1 VNSNQINAFAIPG
14 GYIGLNAGLILLT
27 ENEAQLASVVA
38 HEISHIK
45 LRHTAEMIAN
55 SSRNSIPTWIG
66 IFAGIFSGNPQASIA
81 ALQTGLGITMQKNI
95 NLIRSNEVEA
105 DTLGLKILENSNFD
119 NTQMSKLFELMQSA
133 TGDVQKN
140 LAYLSTHPMFEERI
154 ANTKNRSSSLSDT
167 MTNSSMDYFFIKNIL
182 LANQEIDISG
192 EIKSSSNSTLI
203 SRHKLA
209 LLYQKKSS
217 FKKSLEILK
226 NDVKNKSNIYITIAY
241 VDSLIGAGKID
252 DAIDLITNTM
262 NLNPLNRILP
272 IKLAE
277 IYADYKNGS
286 ENAIGLMENNKK
298 YYKHNPD
305 FHRLLSKLY
314 AQENNIYKSSVH
326 LSDYYVL
333 LNNTRL
339 AIDVLENASK
349 SDEITQNQRQRVLD
363 KKQDILCTYRKP
375 LEPIFGEKTC
385 N

>member
-1 VNSNQINAFAIPG
+1 
-14 GYIGLNAGLILLT
+14 
-27 ENEAQLASVVA
+27 
-38 HEISHIK
+38 
-45 LRHTAEMIAN
+45 
-55 SSRNSIPTWIG
+55 
-66 IFAGIFSGNPQASIA
+66 
-81 ALQTGLGITMQKNI
+81 
-95 NLIRSNEVEA
+95 
-105 DTLGLKILENSNFD
+105 
-119 NTQMSKLFELMQSA
+119 
-133 TGDVQKN
+133 
-140 LAYLSTHPMFEERI
+140 
-154 ANTKNRSSSLSDT
+154 
-167 MTNSSMDYFFIKNIL
+167 
-182 LANQEIDISG
+182 
-192 EIKSSSNSTLI
+192 
-203 SRHKLA
+203 
-209 LLYQKKSS
+209 
-217 FKKSLEILK
+217 
-226 NDVKNKSNIYITIAY
+226 
-241 VDSLIGAGKID
+241 
-252 DAIDLITNTM
+252 M

>member
-1 VNSNQINAFAIPG
+1 MQRGARSAFCEMHAVQRGARFFAWRIR
-14 GYIGLNAGLILLT
+14 
-27 ENEAQLASVVA
+27 SVWVR
-38 HEISHIK
+38 IQPVWIRSVWT
-45 LRHTAEMIAN
+45 L
-55 SSRNSIPTWIG
+55 SVWTWHVCLDPVCPQPVCLDP
-66 IFAGIFSGNPQASIA
+66 GIFSGNPQASIA

-217 FKKSLEILK
+217 FKKSQEIFY
-226 NDVKNKSNIYITIAY
+226 SAQST
-241 VDSLIGAGKID
+241 
-252 DAIDLITNTM
+252 
-262 NLNPLNRILP
+262 REE
-272 IKLAE
+272 IK
-277 IYADYKNGS
+277 Y
-286 ENAIGLMENNKK
+286 
-298 YYKHNPD
+298 
-305 FHRLLSKLY
+305 
-314 AQENNIYKSSVH
+314 
-326 LSDYYVL
+326 
-333 LNNTRL
+333 
-339 AIDVLENASK
+339 
-349 SDEITQNQRQRVLD
+349 
-363 KKQDILCTYRKP
+363 
-375 LEPIFGEKTC
+375 
-385 N
+385 